1 MHTKLFQF
9 DTLHIYFFFL
19 EKNNINNIVLH
30 ELNASILN
38 SIAGMLSH
46 HIFLIGGILFICTKL
61 KVHFWLKLFISCE
74 FR

>member
-30 ELNASILN
+30 GLNASILN
-38 SIAGMLSH
+38 SIACMLSH
-46 HIFLIGGILFICTKL
+46 HIFLIDGILFICTKL
-61 KVHFWLKLFISCE
+61 KVHF
-74 FR
+74 